1 MGRNYART
9 FWVPEKLQRRGPA
22 RCEQSHGC
30 GNILPPGAHNRDTGG
45 IPARQER
52 PQAQEQGFWA
62 ASIAVPSGTRHRS
75 GRRSKLINSR
85 SKRPPGD
92 QIMTAHSD
100 LKLYI
105 DGEWIGAGQR
115 RVHRVINPAT
125 GGTLGELPLVDAADL
140 DRALQAADRAFRQ
153 WRRSTTEE
161 RARVL
166 KGAAQLIRQR
176 VDHIARIATLE
187 EGKTLAETRAEALV
201 TANLFEFYGEECRR
215 TYGRV
220 LVRPTG
226 TRSVVVKE
234 PVGPVA
240 AFAPWNFPIGNPGR
254 KLGAP
259 VAAGCSVILKPA
271 EEAPGS
277 AIEVVRAL
285 VDAGLPAGVVQLVFG
300 VPDEV
305 SRHLL
310 ASPIIRKLSFTG
322 STTVGKHLLTLAAAT
337 VKRTTME
344 LGGHAPV
351 IVFDDADL
359 GRTVELL
366 GAAKCRN
373 AGQVCV
379 SPTRF
384 YVQQGIYDRFVAA
397 FGERLRKVNVGDG
410 LLDTSQMGP
419 LANPR
424 RPAAMEQFIADA
436 IACGARLYTGGERH
450 GREGF
455 FWKPTV
461 LCDVPASARIMSEEP
476 FGPVAVLTPF
486 ATFDEAVEQAN
497 RLPYGLA
504 AYAFT
509 ESAKRALLIGDAI
522 EAGMV
527 GINTVGMAAADS
539 PFGGVK
545 ESGHGAED
553 GPEGL
558 DACLVT
564 KAIHQA

>member
-1 MGRNYART
+1 MTSY
-9 FWVPEKLQRRGPA
+9 PE
-22 RCEQSHGC
+22 
-30 GNILPPGAHNRDTGG
+30 
-45 IPARQER
+45 
-52 PQAQEQGFWA
+52 
-62 ASIAVPSGTRHRS
+62 
-75 GRRSKLINSR
+75 
-85 SKRPPGD
+85 
-92 QIMTAHSD
+92 

-105 DGEWIGAGQR
+105 DGEWLSAGTR
-115 RVHRVINPAT
+115 RTHRVINPAN
-125 GGTLGELPLVDAADL
+125 GATLGELPLVDTADL
-140 DRALQAADRAFRQ
+140 DRALAAAERGYRLWKRA
-153 WRRSTTEE
+153 TAEE
-161 RARVL
+161 RGRVL

-176 VDHIARIATLE
+176 VEHIARVATSE
-187 EGKTLAETRAEALV
+187 EGKTLAEARVEALV

-259 VAAGCSVILKPA
+259 IAAGCSVILKPA
-271 EEAPGS
+271 EEAPAS

-285 VDAGLPAGVVQLVFG
+285 LDAGLPPDVAQLVFG

-322 STTVGKHLLTLAAAT
+322 STAVGKHLLTLAAAT

-359 GRTVELL
+359 GRTVEML
-366 GAAKCRN
+366 ATAKCRN
-373 AGQVCV
+373 SGQVCV

-384 YVQQGIYDRFVAA
+384 YVQEGVYDRFVSA
-397 FGERLRKVNVGDG
+397 FTERIRKINIGDG
-410 LLDTSQMGP
+410 LLENNHMGP
-419 LANPR
+419 MANPR
-424 RPAAMEQFIADA
+424 RPTAMEKFIADA
-436 IACGARLYTGGERH
+436 VSHGARIHTGGERH
-450 GREGF
+450 GKEGLF
-455 FWKPTV
+455 FQPTV
-461 LCDVPASARIMSEEP
+461 VSDVPLQSRIMNEEP
-476 FGPVAVLTPF
+476 FGPVAVIAPF
-486 ATFDEAVEQAN
+486 SSFDEAVEHAN

-522 EAGMV
+522 ESGMV
-527 GINTVGMAAADS
+527 AINAVTIAAADA

-545 ESGHGAED
+545 ESGFGSED

-558 DACLVT
+558 AACLVT
-564 KAIHQA
+564 KTIHQA

>member
-1 MGRNYART
+1 MDNY
-9 FWVPEKLQRRGPA
+9 PE
-22 RCEQSHGC
+22 
-30 GNILPPGAHNRDTGG
+30 
-45 IPARQER
+45 
-52 PQAQEQGFWA
+52 
-62 ASIAVPSGTRHRS
+62 
-75 GRRSKLINSR
+75 
-85 SKRPPGD
+85 
-92 QIMTAHSD
+92 

-105 DGEWIGAGQR
+105 DGEWLTAGTR
-115 RVHRVINPAT
+115 RTHRVVNPAT
-125 GGTLGELPLVDAADL
+125 GGTLGELPLVDASDL
-140 DRALQAADRAFRQ
+140 ERALHAAERGFRAWKR
-153 WRRSTTEE
+153 TTAEE

-166 KGAAQLIRQR
+166 KAAGQLIRER
-176 VDHIARIATLE
+176 VDHIARVATLE
-187 EGKTLAETRAEALV
+187 EGKTLAETRIEALV
-201 TANLFEFYGEECRR
+201 TANLFEFYAEECRR

-226 TRSVVVKE
+226 TRSLVVKE

-259 VAAGCSVILKPA
+259 VATGCSVILKPA
-271 EEAPGS
+271 EEAPAA

-285 VDAGLPAGVVQLVFG
+285 VDAGLPPGVVQLVFG
-300 VPDEV
+300 IPDEV
-305 SRHLL
+305 SRYLL

-322 STTVGKHLLTLAAAT
+322 SIAVGKHLLTLAAAT

-351 IVFDDADL
+351 IIFDDADL
-359 GRTVELL
+359 GRCVELL
-366 GAAKCRN
+366 ATAKCRN

-384 YVQQGIYDRFVAA
+384 YVQEGIYERFVSA
-397 FGERLRKVNVGDG
+397 FTERVRKVSVGDG
-410 LLDTSQMGP
+410 MLATSHMGP
-419 LANPR
+419 MANPR
-424 RPAAMEQFIADA
+424 RPAAIEKFIGDA
-436 IACGARLYTGGERH
+436 VAHGAKLRTGGERH

-455 FWKPTV
+455 FWQPTV
-461 LCDVPASARIMSEEP
+461 LSEVPHNARIMNEEP
-476 FGPVAVLTPF
+476 FGPVAVMTPF
-486 ATFDEAVEQAN
+486 NTFDEAVEHAN

-522 EAGMV
+522 ETGMV
-527 GINTVGMAAADS
+527 GINTVSMAAPDS

-545 ESGHGAED
+545 ESGHGSED

-558 DACLVT
+558 QACLVT